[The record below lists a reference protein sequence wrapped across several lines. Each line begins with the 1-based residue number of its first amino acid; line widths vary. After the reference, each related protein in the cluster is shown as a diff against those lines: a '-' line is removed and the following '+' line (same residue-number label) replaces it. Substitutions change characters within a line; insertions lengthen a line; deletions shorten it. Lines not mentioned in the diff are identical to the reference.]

1 MVDKK
6 IRVRIDAECEV
17 CEKKFSTQD
26 WVHSLYPWNSLWQT
40 LSNPTWAGELGVLC
54 CGKECADKHRD
65 EEYKSELWNA
75 VQSEKY
81 KNND

>member
-26 WVHSLYPWNSLWQT
+26 WVHSLYPWKSLWQT
-40 LSNPTWAGELGVLC
+40 LSEPTWAGELGVLC
-54 CGKECADKHRD
+54 CGRKCADKHRM
-65 EEYKSELWNA
+65 EA
-75 VQSEKY
+75 VK
-81 KNND
+81 